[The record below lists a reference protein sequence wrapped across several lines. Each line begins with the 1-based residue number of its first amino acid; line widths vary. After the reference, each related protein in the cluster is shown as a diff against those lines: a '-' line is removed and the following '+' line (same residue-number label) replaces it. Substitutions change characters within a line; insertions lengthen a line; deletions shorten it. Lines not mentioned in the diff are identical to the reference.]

1 MADSTYKEYLLSINN
16 FGRSKVLTNEQAI
29 AALLTRLI
37 LLEPGTN
44 PLMPTM
50 GVGIVSKYRYL
61 FSSSAEQLKKD
72 IQDQVNTFLPQA
84 NFTNVE
90 LIYNSDNSVDI
101 AITID
106 DVTYMYRSSDLVPI
120 TLQDIATSWSKK

>member
-1 MADSTYKEYLLSINN
+1 MANSNSTYREYLLSMDN
-16 FGRSKVLTNEQAI
+16 FGRSKILTDEEAI

-44 PLMPTM
+44 PLMPAM

-61 FSSSAEQLKKD
+61 FADQAPNLKKD
-72 IQDQVNTFLPQA
+72 IETQINTFLPEA
-84 NFTNVE
+84 NCTNVE

-106 DVTYMYRSSDLVPI
+106 DTIFMYKSSDLAPI
-120 TLQDIATSWSKK
+120 TLQNIKEG

>member
-1 MADSTYKEYLLSINN
+1 MANSTYKEYLLSINN
-16 FGRSKVLTNEQAI
+16 FGRSKVLTDEAAI
-29 AALLTRLI
+29 ASLLTRLI

-61 FSSSAEQLKKD
+61 FESSADDLKRD
-72 IQDQVNTFLPQA
+72 IEYQVNTFLPQA
-84 NFTNVE
+84 NCANVE
-90 LIYNSDNSVDI
+90 LIYNADNSVDI

-106 DVTYMYRSSDLVPI
+106 DTIFVYRSNDLEPI
-120 TLQDIATSWSKK
+120 TLQTIANS